1 MAGNPRWDT
10 EKLSPHAPRAGA
22 REPGLRRQLAVWKAR
37 EPRPR
42 LTEMDRIFW
51 VFLSRL
57 WTGWR
62 HSLQVVRPETVVG
75 WHRQGF
81 RRYWAWKSRRRR
93 GRPAIRTDE
102 PRQSSLGCAEDPRRA
117 VEAGPD
123 GIAGDG
129 LEVHAP
135 ASAAAVAG
143 VAHVFEESRQGSDRV
158 GFLHGA
164 HSDLSGPVRARGA
177 EPRPAPAGAFQ
188 CHGTSDRGL
197 DCATTDRGV
206 RAGGGP
212 TASDPGPRPGL
223 WRTIFASGQDVGHP
237 GSGHCA
243 TLALAKRLC
252 RARDWIDA
260 TGMPGPC
267 RG

>member
-1 MAGNPRWDT
+1 MRFYKWKAQLAEFPAGGAARDRGRLAPAGVQALLGVEESTPTRSARDQDG
-10 EKLSPHAPRAGA
+10 APRSDSAD
-22 REPGLRRQLAVWKAR
+22 Q
-37 EPRPR
+37 
-42 LTEMDRIFW
+42 
-51 VFLSRL
+51 
-57 WTGWR
+57 
-62 HSLQVVRPETVVG
+62 
-75 WHRQGF
+75 
-81 RRYWAWKSRRRR
+81 
-93 GRPAIRTDE
+93 
-102 PRQSSLGCAEDPRRA
+102 PRQSSVGCAEDSRGA
-117 VEAGPD
+117 AEAGPD
-123 GIAGDG
+123 GLAGDG
-129 LEVHAP
+129 VEVHAP
-135 ASAAAVAG
+135 AAAAAVAG
-143 VAHVFEESRQGSDRV
+143 VAHVFKESRQGSDRA

-164 HSDLSGPVRARGA
+164 HGDLSGPVRARGA

-197 DCATTDRGV
+197 DWTATDRGV

-260 TGMPGPC
+260 TGMP
-267 RG
+267 